1 MTTGADWLDQ
11 ARRLLETL
19 RTASTGA
26 AASAAPPTDPPTDPP
41 AGAGGSDCRWC
52 PLCQAAAVVRGERPE
67 VSAALADILA
77 TAAVALREFA
87 GETAGSEPGAGE
99 PGAAAEQ
106 PREESA
112 APARPVQRIELT

>member
-11 ARRLLETL
+11 ARRLVETL
-19 RTASTGA
+19 RTASTGP
-26 AASAAPPTDPPTDPP
+26 AASAAPPADPP

-77 TAAVALREFA
+77 TTAAALREFA